1 MILYIDGISFSYGS
15 YPVLNGVNMKVEPGQ
30 VVSIV
35 GPNGS
40 GKSTF
45 MRCLTRILKPQ
56 KGKVFLDGREISR
69 INSRELAKLMGYV
82 PQSVGEAFSYTVLET
97 VLLGRKPRMD
107 WSVGD
112 QDLEKVAQV
121 LEFMD
126 LEILADRTIDELSG
140 GQKQRVFIARALAQ
154 EPNVFLFDEPTSSLD
169 IKHQLEVLSLV
180 QYLAH
185 RERRHVIMVLHDL
198 NLAARFSHL
207 LVMLKKGMVYAAGS
221 PEEVLTEENIK
232 AVYDV
237 RAKII
242 KSSSGP
248 LMVPLAPLD
257 KEKYSKVSKKHD
269 LGW

>member
-40 GKSTF
+40 GKSTL

-126 LEILADRTIDELSG
+126 LEILA
-140 GQKQRVFIARALAQ
+140 
-154 EPNVFLFDEPTSSLD
+154 
-169 IKHQLEVLSLV
+169 
-180 QYLAH
+180 
-185 RERRHVIMVLHDL
+185 
-198 NLAARFSHL
+198 
-207 LVMLKKGMVYAAGS
+207 
-221 PEEVLTEENIK
+221 
-232 AVYDV
+232 
-237 RAKII
+237 
-242 KSSSGP
+242 
-248 LMVPLAPLD
+248 
-257 KEKYSKVSKKHD
+257 
-269 LGW
+269 